1 MTDRRDA
8 DAKHGALCSSL
19 IIHQL
24 CGTEVK
30 RCFMRRV
37 HKLSSSRAFR
47 QIAYIP
53 DVLASD
59 LYIGALTILLS
70 KQKAQRHQSKVLEI
84 ENNNRS
90 FKCASKADQNR

>member
-37 HKLSSSRAFR
+37 HKFSSSRAFR

-59 LYIGALTILLS
+59 LYIGALT
-70 KQKAQRHQSKVLEI
+70 KVLEI
-84 ENNNRS
+84 ENSNRS